1 MQPTGLVARLRRIGR
16 VAVSLGIGVSL
27 AVGMV
32 GAPAVTTATVSDSLR
47 VAAASTA
54 ASIGDSFT
62 VHIIGNTAGKV
73 SGAEASLTF
82 DKTLVQVTSIAKG
95 ANWTAAAATWVGWP
109 TALNLATFLANAN
122 AAGKI
127 PGIAATFLDGSSFLA
142 AGDHEL
148 YSVTFSAIAN
158 GSTSLDLPIGPAD
171 GYMTDGET
179 ANYGLPLSLTAT
191 PGSVTVA
198 AHPTAAITALPL
210 WLAATDIPVAWSG
223 TPAGAAIATYD
234 VRYRRAAWNGAFGVL
249 APWQTDTAAT
259 GATFVGLAGSTYCF
273 SARSKDGDGLY
284 SAWTAETC
292 TATPL
297 DERSMTKTG
306 SWTRGTSAAF
316 FRSTYSRSTS
326 TLAKLTRTGIKAKRI
341 AIVATTCPT
350 CGSVKVYLGTTLLKT
365 ISLRSATT
373 INKRLITVK
382 VYTSVKTGTIVIKP
396 GTAGKKTIIDG
407 LVLSAN

>member
-1 MQPTGLVARLRRIGR
+1 V
-16 VAVSLGIGVSL
+16 VV
-27 AVGMV
+27 
-32 GAPAVTTATVSDSLR
+32 TATVSDSLR
-47 VAAASTA
+47 VEAASTGV
-54 ASIGDSFT
+54 SIGDSFT

-82 DKTLVQVTSIAKG
+82 DKTLLQVTAIAKG
-95 ANWTAAAATWVGWP
+95 ANWTAASATWVGWP
-109 TALNLATFLANAN
+109 TAPNLPTFLVNAN

-127 PGIAATFLDGSSFLA
+127 PGIAATFLDGSSYLA
-142 AGDHEL
+142 GGDREL

-179 ANYGLPLSLTAT
+179 ANYGLPLSLVAT

-210 WLAATDIPVAWSG
+210 WLAATDIPVAWTG

-234 VRYRRAAWNGAFGVL
+234 VRYRRAAWNSGFGVL
-249 APWQTDTAAT
+249 TPWQTDTAAT

-273 SARSKDGDGLY
+273 SARSKDGDGFY

-297 DERSMTKTG
+297 DDRSLVKSGTWTKSTG
-306 SWTRGTSAAF
+306 PAYYRATYYSSK
-316 FRSTYSRSTS
+316 STT
-326 TLAKLTRTGIKAKRI
+326 AKLTRTGIKAKRI

-350 CGSVKVYLGTTLLKT
+350 CGSVKVYLGTTLLKS
-365 ISLRSATT
+365 ISLKSATT

-407 LVLSAN
+407 LVLRAN